1 MQNLDDN
8 QKQPAQTQNDWTD
21 NLLVKDEAGKFHSLK
36 GNEAPQE
43 HKEVPT
49 SIVEKHKEVAT
60 APIQDNFVPVEHKM
74 TGRSDDKAVFAFHP
88 EDNEQ
93 VEKIAREMPVDDSK
107 KYSIEKIVDK
117 LIEKQELKFDNENKE
132 KFTEVLYN
140 FFRGRRKVPVV
151 REILSTKILSS
162 NKKLNSQIVD
172 NILSVV
178 KGIKNRIDAEG
189 GLVVRQSEM
198 PILPE
203 QTMPRVTSPQMDSN
217 LVANEES
224 FSIPKEDEVKV
235 IEDDF
240 ADVEGNIESDKEIE
254 KALSEIG
261 GEKKLTPEPN
271 KEEAKELPPEKVE
284 DEVKPV
290 EVKKAPEVKTPSEPP
305 KPTSSPKMAQPKEK
319 ELESLPKVVRPG
331 QAMATKKQVVDVVT
345 KTPPEAPKPT
355 PSPAEKSVEVKKPEV
370 KHVLSGPVQELQD
383 MSLKNFKRLASTAE
397 DRADKILEKINLL
410 EQDSYTKKAQG
421 IEAWRR
427 SETYKIYLALG
438 AESMI
443 ENKKIEEIAKEKQ
456 AKGEDFLEADEFS
469 AISDLNKKL
478 RF

>member
-36 GNEAPQE
+36 GNETPQE
-43 HKEVPT
+43 PKEIPIP
-49 SIVEKHKEVAT
+49 IVEKHKEVAT

-88 EDNEQ
+88 EDHEQ
-93 VEKIAREMPVDDSK
+93 VEKIAQEMPVDDSK

-162 NKKLNSQIVD
+162 KKKLNSQTVD

-178 KGIKNRIDAEG
+178 KGIKSRIDAEG

-198 PILPE
+198 PVLFE
-203 QTMPRVTSPQMDSN
+203 ESTSKVASSQMESN
-217 LVANEES
+217 LVANKEG

-240 ADVEGNIESDKEIE
+240 ADVEGNIEADKEIE
-254 KALSEIG
+254 KALSEIESAKPEEPKDLPQ
-261 GEKKLTPEPN
+261 EKIE
-271 KEEAKELPPEKVE
+271 E

-290 EVKKAPEVKTPSEPP
+290 EVKKAPEVKTVSEPP
-305 KPTSSPKMAQPKEK
+305 KPAPAPKIPEPKEK
-319 ELESLPKVVRPG
+319 DLESLPKVVRPG
-331 QAMATKKQVVDVVT
+331 QGMMAKKQLVDVVT
-345 KTPPEAPKPT
+345 KTTVPEPPKPA
-355 PSPAEKSVEVKKPEV
+355 PAPAEKQIPINKPEV

-383 MSLKNFKRLASTAE
+383 MTLRNFKRLADTAE
-397 DRADKILEKINLL
+397 ARADKILEKINLL

-427 SETYKIYLALG
+427 SETYKLYLALG